1 MNSCDFEYKERFL
14 FCNWL
19 FLQIKL
25 IKLTRIHAFSSARIS
40 SFKLIGNSEY
50 KNILTQIRFLET
62 CKNCTQM
69 FLNYGGFNS
78 DQDLHPFIYF

>member
-50 KNILTQIRFLET
+50 KNILTQIRF
-62 CKNCTQM
+62 
-69 FLNYGGFNS
+69 FG
-78 DQDLHPFIYF
+78 DLQKLHTNVSKLRWF